1 MRESGNSKVPPLPGV
16 AGLSGAAHFP
26 AILGT
31 GNYLGNIEV
40 LDDAWYSLWSQHTL
54 FSSVFF
60 LPALLGSFCAWQ
72 WRLEHTDHNW
82 NSFLTA
88 PAAVRDLY
96 GAKLSLSAVVSFLA
110 QGCIG
115 VLFLLSG
122 KIAGISGPVPPEL
135 PGWLLCGALG
145 GVSVC
150 AVQLFFSLVIRAF
163 APPVAFGLVGG
174 ILGLMFT
181 AQGWGYVFPYA
192 LLCLGM
198 RANNPQMVLNFSS
211 FALSVLVRMVVLVW
225 ISLRYLQ
232 RRDIAAEERQA
243 PGFWPG
249 ACLIVFCPRNYG
261 IPQDAGAAGQ
271 VLAAADGDF
280 LALPILR
287 RQARPDSG
295 LQPLPLRLRRRGR
308 VVTPDRRDRT

>member
-1 MRESGNSKVPPLPGV
+1 MLLRCLKAEIQKYRRSPVWLAFLVLPI
-16 AGLSGAAHFP
+16 FP

-40 LDDAWYSLWSQHTL
+40 LDNAWYSLWSQHTL
-54 FSSVFF
+54 FSSMFF
-60 LPALLGSFCAWQ
+60 LPALLGVFCAWQ

-88 PAAVRDLY
+88 PVPVWDLY
-96 GAKLSLSAVVSFLA
+96 AAKLILAAVVSLLA
-110 QGCIG
+110 QVCIG

-135 PGWLLCGALG
+135 PEWLLCGALG
-145 GVSVC
+145 GISVC

-181 AQGWGYVFPYA
+181 AQGLGYAFPYS

-198 RANNPQMVLNFSS
+198 RANNPQMELELPLFVLSALVYIVV
-211 FALSVLVRMVVLVW
+211 FALF
-225 ISLRYLQ
+225 SLRYLK
-232 RRDIAAEERQA
+232 RRDAAAE
-243 PGFWPG
+243 
-249 ACLIVFCPRNYG
+249 
-261 IPQDAGAAGQ
+261 
-271 VLAAADGDF
+271 
-280 LALPILR
+280 
-287 RQARPDSG
+287 
-295 LQPLPLRLRRRGR
+295 
-308 VVTPDRRDRT
+308 

>member
-1 MRESGNSKVPPLPGV
+1 MLLRCLKAEIQKCRRSPVWAAFLVLPI
-16 AGLSGAAHFP
+16 FP

-40 LDDAWYSLWSQHTL
+40 LDHAWYSLWSQHTL
-54 FSSVFF
+54 FSSMFF
-60 LPALLGSFCAWQ
+60 LPALLGVFCAWQ

-88 PAAVRDLY
+88 PAPIWELY
-96 GAKLSLSAVVSFLA
+96 TAKLILAAVVSLLS

-135 PGWLLCGALG
+135 PGWLICGALG
-145 GVSVC
+145 GISVC
-150 AVQLFFSLVIRAF
+150 AVQLFFSLVIRVF

-181 AQGWGYVFPYA
+181 AQGLGYAFPYS

-198 RANNPQMVLNFSS
+198 RANNPQMELDLIPFVLSALVYTVV
-211 FALSVLVRMVVLVW
+211 FAFL
-225 ISLRYLQ
+225 SLRYLK
-232 RRDIAAEERQA
+232 RRNIAAE
-243 PGFWPG
+243 
-249 ACLIVFCPRNYG
+249 
-261 IPQDAGAAGQ
+261 
-271 VLAAADGDF
+271 
-280 LALPILR
+280 
-287 RQARPDSG
+287 
-295 LQPLPLRLRRRGR
+295 
-308 VVTPDRRDRT
+308 